1 MKVYLKDLKIE
12 TTLADVC
19 SVFGYEEE
27 DVIKGLSDN
36 DNWFDLEDSS
46 GASGWLSKDIDT
58 DVINFNFS
66 EGAFHE
72 EIIDLINELEVTKND
87 PFLLIIK
94 DEAHIDDEEFYIS
107 FEVLP
112 YNIALDPPPL
122 KGGEY
127 EEKSLMTDKEI
138 ENLPGLEI
146 TDTKY
151 QEMYFEKVKGFDPEK
166 WTKGWMDKNA
176 EDMKRWN
183 V

>member
-1 MKVYLKDLKIE
+1 MKVYLEDLKIE

-19 SVFGYEEE
+19 SVFDYEEG
-27 DVIKGLSDN
+27 DVMKGLSDN
-36 DNWFDLEDSS
+36 DNLFDLESS
-46 GASGWLSKDIDT
+46 GSAIAYLKKDSAT
-58 DVINFNFS
+58 AVINCNFDVYS
-66 EGAFHE
+66 CQE
-72 EIIDLINELEVTKND
+72 ELMDLINELEVTQDD

-112 YNIALDPPPL
+112 CVTPDPPPL

-138 ENLPGLEI
+138 EQLSILEI

-151 QEMYFEKVKGFDPEK
+151 QEIYFERVKGFDPKK
-166 WTKGWMDKNA
+166 WTKGWMDKNV
-176 EDMKRWN
+176 EDLKRWG